1 VAALTEGAAAVKI
14 PFRSTMLASLLALTL
29 FTGAGL
35 GVVSYVSTRQT
46 ADDLS
51 RRVLDEAALRVD
63 RRIAELVHAA
73 EAQGRLGEKLIGDGR
88 LRADDFPTLARYWVD
103 VMTVRTELA
112 NIYLTLEADGRTVI
126 VTRQRDKT
134 LAVQELAPSKS
145 KPGRMALRSFRPAD
159 YPAGKPFFEDPAR
172 GDLDQ
177 RDWDWYADARRTG
190 SPGWTETYMFFD
202 SEGVYDIPGV
212 TYAVPV
218 YGADKQLVGVLGV
231 DFDVLGLCEFLREV
245 PVSAHGGV
253 FVAERRA
260 DGSRRVIAHPNEDFI
275 LARPGG
281 PGSLRLELRRPEDI
295 PDPRVAALLAGVPAD
310 LDPNTVQETRRADFS
325 AGGAG
330 YLGAYRGPLDADC
343 PRWLV
348 CLVVPESDVLATAH
362 FWDMMLLLLGVLVVG
377 VAGLAGMRIARQVA
391 GPLENVHRE
400 TEAIAR
406 FDVAPRPVERSF
418 ILEVDR
424 LAVATEDMKAS
435 LRSFRRYVPA
445 RLVSDVLAS
454 GREAVL
460 GGEERTLTVFFCDL
474 ANFTTLAE
482 ELAPQALVEQLGEYF
497 QAFSEEIVATGGTVD
512 KYIGDAVMAFW
523 GAPQEDPGHAAAACR
538 AALRCQARLAAL
550 RGRWAAAGKPPFRAR
565 VGLNT
570 GPVVV
575 GNIGSEARFNY
586 TVIGDPV
593 NVASR
598 LEGLNKFFGTS
609 ALVSEATYRAAGGAA
624 AARPLGRVAVKGK
637 SAPVLVYELL
647 GMKGEVETAA
657 GASAETFARALD
669 AYHRRDGA
677 AAVGLLEGLLAARPD
692 DEPALR
698 MLARC
703 QTLLADPPGPEWDGV
718 VRMESK

>member
-1 VAALTEGAAAVKI
+1 MS
-14 PFRSTMLASLLALTL
+14 FRITLLLSLLILTA
-29 FTGAGL
+29 FTGAGVGAIGYL
-35 GVVSYVSTRQT
+35 SARQT
-46 ADDLS
+46 AADLS
-51 RRVLDEAALRVD
+51 RQVLDQAALRVD
-63 RRIAELVHAA
+63 RRIADLVHAA
-73 EAQGRLGEKLIGDGR
+73 EAQGRLGEKLIGEGR
-88 LRADDFPTLARYWVD
+88 LLRADDFAGLARYWVD

-112 NIYLTLEADGRTVI
+112 NLYLTLEADGRTVI
-126 VTRQRDKT
+126 VTRNRDGT

-145 KPGRMALRSFRPAD
+145 KPGRMALRSFCPAD
-159 YPAGKPFFEDPAR
+159 YPAGKPFFEDLAR

-177 RDWDWYADARRTG
+177 RGWDWYADAHQAGR
-190 SPGWTETYMFFD
+190 PKWTETYMFFNA
-202 SEGVYDIPGV
+202 EGVYDLPGV

-218 YGADKQLVGVLGV
+218 YGPDKKLVGVIGV
-231 DFDVLGLCEFLREV
+231 DFDVLGLCRFLREV
-245 PVSAHGGV
+245 HVSDHGGA
-253 FVAERRA
+253 FVVERRN
-260 DGSRRVIAHPNEDFI
+260 DGSRRVIAHPNEDYI
-275 LARPGG
+275 LARPDG
-281 PGSLRLELRRPEDI
+281 PGSVKLELRRPEDI
-295 PDPRVAALLAGVPAD
+295 PDRRVPALLAGLPAYVEPSAVGD
-310 LDPNTVQETRRADFS
+310 TRRADFTE
-325 AGGAG
+325 GGVR
-330 YLGAYRGPLDADC
+330 YFGAYRGPLDEDC
-343 PRWLV
+343 PSWLV
-348 CLVVPESDVLATAH
+348 CVVLPESDVLATAQY
-362 FWDMMLLLLGVLVVG
+362 WLRVLTVVLGTVAALAIAASLV
-377 VAGLAGMRIARQVA
+377 IARQVA

-424 LAVATEDMKAS
+424 LALATEDMKAS
-435 LRSFRRYVPA
+435 LRSFGRYVPA
-445 RLVSDVLAS
+445 RLVRDVIAS

-497 QAFSEEIVATGGTVD
+497 KAFSEEVVATGGTVD

-538 AALRCQARLAAL
+538 AALRCQARLAGL
-550 RGRWAAAGKPPFRAR
+550 RARWAAEGKPPFRAR

-586 TVIGDPV
+586 TVIGDSV

-598 LEGLNKFFGTS
+598 LEGLNKFFGT
-609 ALVSEATYRAAGGAA
+609 AVLVSEATYRAAGGAA

-647 GMKGEVETAA
+647 GMKGEVDAA
-657 GASAETFARALD
+657 AEASAETFARALD
-669 AYHRRDGA
+669 AYHRRDWA
-677 AAVGLLEGLLAARPD
+677 AAVGLLEGLLDSRPD
-692 DEPALR
+692 DDPALR